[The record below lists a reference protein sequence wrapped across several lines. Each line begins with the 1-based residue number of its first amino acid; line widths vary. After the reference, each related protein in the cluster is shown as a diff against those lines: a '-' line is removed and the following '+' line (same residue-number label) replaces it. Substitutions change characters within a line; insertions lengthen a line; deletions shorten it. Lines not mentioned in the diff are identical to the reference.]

1 MKKGLLLTL
10 SVLFFAQ
17 SSLAQSKKELQ
28 AEVERLKSEL
38 TQKDQEVVA
47 AKKSESISVAK
58 AEQFESQVSELKA
71 ANATLLEN
79 LKVFTEASQQ
89 RSTSIGQTLE
99 SLRDKEAKLKV
110 IDDEF
115 SKNDSIA
122 LLVLTGFKQTLGEDA
137 RVGVEKAAVIVE
149 LNKTSLFGSGADSS
163 TLSDEGQIFIDKI
176 AAVLSANPETEATV
190 VSTRD
195 TISESM
201 IVSDRSA
208 AIYSFLDQQVKTNK
222 GRISVTSSD
231 SGTESYRIRIH
242 PKLND
247 FYLRVRE
254 TVKNNR

>member
-1 MKKGLLLTL
+1 MKRGLLLTL
-10 SVLFFAQ
+10 ALICLTNTAMG
-17 SSLAQSKKELQ
+17 QSKKELQ

-38 TQKDQEVVA
+38 TQKDQEVIA

-58 AEQFESQVSELKA
+58 AEQFESQVTELKN

-89 RSTSIGQTLE
+89 RSASIGQTLE

-122 LLVLTGFKQTLGEDA
+122 LLVLTGFKQTLGENA
-137 RVGVEKAAVIVE
+137 RVGVEKAAVTVE
-149 LNKTSLFGSGADSS
+149 LNKTTLFGSGADSS
-163 TLSDEGQIFIDKI
+163 TLTDEGQIFVDKI

-201 IVSDRSA
+201 IVRDRNAS
-208 AIYSFLDQQVKTNK
+208 IYRFLRQQVKNNK
-222 GRISVTSSD
+222 GRISVTSSE
-231 SGTESYRIRIH
+231 SGTETYQIRIH

>member
-1 MKKGLLLTL
+1 MKRILLLIPAIILCSNALT
-10 SVLFFAQ
+10 
-17 SSLAQSKKELQ
+17 AQSKKELQ
-28 AEVERLKSEL
+28 AEVDRLQAEISE
-38 TQKDQEVVA
+38 KNAEVVA

-58 AEQFESQVSELKA
+58 AEQFEAQVSELQA

-79 LKVFTEASQQ
+79 LKVFTEASKQ

-137 RVGVEKAAVIVE
+137 RVGVEKGAVTVE
-149 LNKTSLFGSGADSS
+149 LNKAMIFGGG
-163 TLSDEGQIFIDKI
+163 SDNSVLTDQGQIFVDKI
-176 AAVLSANPETEATV
+176 ASVLSANPDTEATII
-190 VSTRD
+190 STRD
-195 TISESM
+195 TISDSM
-201 IVSDRSA
+201 ISRDRSA
-208 AIYSFLDQQVKTNK
+208 AIYSFLYQQVKVNK
-222 GRISVTSSD
+222 GRISVSNVTSSA
-231 SGTESYRIRIH
+231 ESYQIRIH

-254 TVKNNR
+254 TIKNNR

>member
-1 MKKGLLLTL
+1 MPALLLCSYGL
-10 SVLFFAQ
+10 MG
-17 SSLAQSKKELQ
+17 QSKKELQ
-28 AEVERLKSEL
+28 AEVDRLQAEVSA
-38 TQKDQEVVA
+38 KDAEVVA

-58 AEQFESQVSELKA
+58 AEQFEAQVSELQA

-79 LKVFTEASQQ
+79 LKIFTEASKQ

-99 SLRDKEAKLKV
+99 SLRDKEAKLKI

-137 RVGVEKAAVIVE
+137 RVGVEKGAVTVE
-149 LNKTSLFGSGADSS
+149 LNKTAIFGGG
-163 TLSDEGQIFIDKI
+163 SDNSVLTDDGQIFIDKI
-176 AAVLSANPETEATV
+176 ASVLRANPDTEATII
-190 VSTRD
+190 SKRD
-195 TISESM
+195 TINDPM
-201 IVSDRSA
+201 ISKDRSA
-208 AIYSFLDQQVKTNK
+208 AIYRFLDQQVKDEK
-222 GRISVTSSD
+222 GRISVSNLISSA
-231 SGTESYRIRIH
+231 ESYQIRIH

>member
-1 MKKGLLLTL
+1 MNKGLLLTIAVFCL
-10 SVLFFAQ
+10 TH
-17 SSLAQSKKELQ
+17 SLIGQSKKELQ

-122 LLVLTGFKQTLGEDA
+122 LLVITGFKQTLGENA
-137 RVGVEKAAVIVE
+137 RVGVEKGAVTVE
-149 LNKTSLFGSGADSS
+149 LNKTALFGGGADNASL
-163 TLSDEGQIFIDKI
+163 TDEGQIFIDKI
-176 AAVLSANPETEATV
+176 AAVLSANTETEATV

-201 IVSDRSA
+201 IVRDRSA
-208 AIYSFLDQQVKTNK
+208 AIYSFLDQQVKKKK
-222 GRISVTSSD
+222 GRISVRSSD
-231 SGTESYRIRIH
+231 SGAESYQIIIH

-254 TVKNNR
+254 TVKNKR